1 MKKLVC
7 ILLALLL
14 LAGCGATPAAT
25 TAPTES
31 TEPTT
36 HPNEAILSQRRQLV
50 MDYMRSQLDFYWVC
64 DETFEYLSTKTNEV
78 ELVYEAGKVY
88 RGLPYGQAG
97 GTTASFLRYSTGT
110 DEKGIHR
117 LSGLKQD
124 PETGKF
130 LARRLG
136 SDCSSTLW
144 NAWSQISPSISAD
157 KRATKYLTEENGVL
171 RVGNYTCST
180 EIHADT
186 KKVCRENGEQTMFE
200 AYALLQPGD
209 GCVHFKGTGH
219 AIMITAVE
227 VKRNAK
233 TGEILGNTSFV
244 KIMDQTSGKMRDGCT
259 EYVEALGC
267 EVHIIGNVEKAMSFS
282 QMFSAGYL
290 PITCKELVDP
300 APVAE
305 ETLIIEQ
312 TGEGDLKSLLKG
324 LTVKS
329 DRAVN
334 IVTVTVSGNGLTQEC
349 SMVAPLKELR
359 SFCLELFLTEPND
372 VQIGFLDPGA
382 LPAGEYSL
390 VCTAVSTTGKT
401 VTFETSFT
409 Q

>member
-1 MKKLVC
+1 MKKLIC

-14 LAGCGATPAAT
+14 LAGCGAAPAET
-25 TAPTES
+25 TAPS
-31 TEPTT
+31 D
-36 HPNEAILSQRRQLV
+36 ADILAQRRQTV

-64 DETFEYLSTKTNEV
+64 DETFEYFSTKTNEV

-97 GTTASFLRYSTGT
+97 GTTASFLRYSTGA
-110 DEKGIHR
+110 DEKGIHQ

-124 PETGKF
+124 PETGKY

-144 NAWSQISPSISAD
+144 NAWSQVSPSISAE
-157 KRATKYLTEENGVL
+157 KRTTKYLTEDNGVL
-171 RVGNYTCST
+171 RVGSYACST
-180 EIHADT
+180 DVHADT

-209 GCVHFKGTGH
+209 GCVHFNGTGH
-219 AIMITAVE
+219 AIMITDVE

-244 KIMDQTSGKMRDGCT
+244 KIMDQTSGQMNDGYT

-267 EVHIIGNVEKAMSFS
+267 EVHIIGNVEKVLSFS

-290 PITCKELVDP
+290 PITCKELIDP

-305 ETLIIEQ
+305 ETLTIEQ
-312 TGEGDLKSLLKG
+312 TGEGDLNALLKG

-334 IVTVTVSGNGLTQEC
+334 IVTVTVSGNGVTREC
-349 SMVAPLKELR
+349 SMVAPLTELR

-372 VQIGFLDPGA
+372 VQIGFLDPAA
-382 LPAGEYSL
+382 LPAGEYSFT
-390 VCTAVSTTGKT
+390 CTAVSTTGKT